1 MPIPLNITFHGMAS
15 SEALENHIHEKV
27 QALGQLHPNLTRCNV
42 TIEMPHHHKHQG
54 NTFNVRID
62 LYVPGNE
69 IVVNRDAHEDAYVAL
84 RQAFNAARRQVMLH
98 AKKKRGD
105 VKRHSL
111 PGGAKTETGKTDEEG
126 I

>member
-1 MPIPLNITFHGMAS
+1 MSIPLNITFHGMDS
-15 SEALENHIHEKV
+15 SAALENHVREKV

-42 TIEMPHHHKHQG
+42 TIEKPHHHKHQG

-84 RQAFNAARRQVMLH
+84 RQAFNSARRQVMLH

-111 PGGAKTETGKTDEEG
+111 AGGPNTEMGETDEEG
-126 I
+126 F